1 MLARLKRSVVQDEES
16 ETILTDVVVDEVF
29 DMNQVAEQN
38 VEGLENDEERA
49 LEYVYNDLKE
59 IFKAWC
65 TTIRCF
71 LYLELVRSAVASKI
85 IFCPFNR
92 IYTKR
97 QP

>member
-16 ETILTDVVVDEVF
+16 ETILTDVVIDEVF
-29 DMNQVAEQN
+29 DMNQVAEQK

-49 LEYVYNDLKE
+49 LEYAYNDLKE

-71 LYLELVRSAVASKI
+71 FVFRVGEISGSE
-85 IFCPFNR
+85 
-92 IYTKR
+92 
-97 QP
+97 